1 MLFRS
6 LKTVSG
12 PYGPTLTCEAFADK
26 PLAGVLQE
34 AMSHLHAEFHFQ
46 DIELQESGAVE
57 ASIPAE
63 PDVRNFSFC
72 IRNGKFYYRENAI
85 MREVSLGATS
95 AARMRLLIELR
106 DTTREL
112 IQAQLEDMPDEVV
125 TELQAKLNRQY
136 DNYHQKFGLINSR
149 GASLDMRDDSGYFL
163 LCSLENLDSEGNFI
177 GKSDMFSKRTIRAAR
192 PAERVETASEA
203 LALSV
208 GERAG
213 IDFGYMQQLTGK
225 DKDTLV
231 NDLQGDRKSVV

>member
-1 MLFRS
+1 
-6 LKTVSG
+6 
-12 PYGPTLTCEAFADK
+12 
-26 PLAGVLQE
+26 
-34 AMSHLHAEFHFQ
+34 
-46 DIELQESGAVE
+46 
-57 ASIPAE
+57 
-63 PDVRNFSFC
+63 
-72 IRNGKFYYRENAI
+72 
-85 MREVSLGATS
+85 
-95 AARMRLLIELR
+95 MRLLIELR

-112 IQAQLEDMPDEVV
+112 IQAQLEDMPDEVI

-136 DNYHQKFGLINSR
+136 DHYHSKFGLINSR

-213 IDFGYMQQLTGK
+213 IDFATAAQCYAEVGNEEYLHQMALAVSVEVCGRLGISPPADAADRLNGLRAHIPAGEERRALEEVREMAK
-225 DKDTLV
+225 VFGDTVCKEL
-231 NDLQGDRKSVV
+231 DLQRPRSDLQRTGER

>member
-1 MLFRS
+1 
-6 LKTVSG
+6 
-12 PYGPTLTCEAFADK
+12 
-26 PLAGVLQE
+26 
-34 AMSHLHAEFHFQ
+34 MSHLHAEFHFQ
-46 DIELQESGAVE
+46 DIDEQESGAVE

-72 IRNGKFYYRENAI
+72 IRNSKFYYRENAI

-112 IQAQLEDMPDEVV
+112 IQAQLEDMPDEVI

-213 IDFGYMQQLTGK
+213 IDLGIC
-225 DKDTLV
+225 
-231 NDLQGDRKSVV
+231 SS